1 MRIAIFSDIHDNDAG
16 LQAVLAD
23 AERRNADRLIFLG
36 DLGNDERLF
45 ETLQRLGVD
54 CLFGNWEVSGLQ
66 RLSLPVH
73 DWVSGWPSTL
83 QEESAIFCHATPDM
97 PAQADTTQDAA
108 TYMQQ
113 GVRWQQLFPR
123 LHREESALWNALAVM
138 EDEDVQ
144 VTFHGHTHVQ
154 MAWGWCVGAH
164 GENYKY
170 GRRLQSWISLD
181 ELQLMSGRDDL
192 PNRYIVGVGS
202 AGQPDDGP
210 ALKYAMYEPEQK
222 MIRFHRI

>member
-97 PAQADTTQDAA
+97 PAQADTTQTPPRTRLRTCSRASVGNSSFLAYTVRSPHYGTRWPSWRRKMCRLRSMAIRTYKWRGGGASVHTGKTTSMVDA
-108 TYMQQ
+108 YSR
-113 GVRWQQLFPR
+113 G
-123 LHREESALWNALAVM
+123 LA
-138 EDEDVQ
+138 
-144 VTFHGHTHVQ
+144 
-154 MAWGWCVGAH
+154 
-164 GENYKY
+164 
-170 GRRLQSWISLD
+170 
-181 ELQLMSGRDDL
+181 
-192 PNRYIVGVGS
+192 
-202 AGQPDDGP
+202 
-210 ALKYAMYEPEQK
+210 
-222 MIRFHRI
+222 